1 MPTNTKV
8 FLRGLKLFGES
19 RTYSKRT
26 VKYKAIYGGFFFFFF
41 QIEALLS
48 LKIHVYPQFSF
59 WIPSTLAMF
68 CFLRIVLKNR
78 AKISLY

>member
-26 VKYKAIYGGFFFFFF
+26 VKYKAIYGGFFF

-48 LKIHVYPQFSF
+48 LLSIIF
-59 WIPSTLAMF
+59 IICTLAMF